1 MTSDRSDDEID
12 ALLAQGRFAAPTRD
26 RVFEGALRDAGL
38 GQAAPAPIRRRR
50 LWMATGVSLAAAA
63 AAVVLVPRLLRQD
76 DGMRVKGAG
85 GGPELDVACT
95 APPPASMDACPPGAT
110 LVFSIRGAGSAG
122 GYLAGYAEPRA
133 GGERVW
139 YFSADGETPAVPA
152 AAAEATAAFQRAIRV
167 GPETGPGQYVVR
179 LFLTRVP
186 MSKSALLVSGG
197 GDDVLARREL
207 TLVIVP
213 GGS

>member
-1 MTSDRSDDEID
+1 MTSERSDDEID

-26 RVFEGALRDAGL
+26 RVFEAALRDAGV
-38 GQAAPAPIRRRR
+38 GQKAPAR
-50 LWMATGVSLAAAA
+50 LRMWLAMSVSLAAAA
-63 AAVVLVPRLLRQD
+63 AAVALVPRLLPRD
-76 DGMRVKGAG
+76 DGMRVKGAA

-95 APPPASMDACPPGAT
+95 AQTPASMDACPPGAT
-110 LVFSIRGAGSAG
+110 LVFSIRGTGSAG
-122 GYLAGYAEPRA
+122 GYLAGYAEPRV

-152 AAAEATAAFQRAIRV
+152 AAAEATAAFQRGIRV
-167 GPETGPGQYVVR
+167 GPETGPGEYVVR

-186 MSKSALLVSGG
+186 MSKSALLASGDG
-197 GDDVLARREL
+197 GDVLARREA